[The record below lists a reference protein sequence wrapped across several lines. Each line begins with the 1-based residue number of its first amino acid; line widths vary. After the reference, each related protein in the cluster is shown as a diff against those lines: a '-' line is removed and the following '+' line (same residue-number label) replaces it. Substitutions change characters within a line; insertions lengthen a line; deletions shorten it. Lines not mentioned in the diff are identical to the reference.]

1 VALPWTGIEPHCG
14 LVNARW
20 QHPRDEIVATMDRIY
35 RYRMTTTSGG
45 NLSVRDP
52 QGGLWITPSRV
63 DKGGLQARDVVRVL
77 EDGAAEGLHPPSSE
91 LPFHQR
97 IYARR
102 PDIGAIVHAH
112 PSALVAFSIVRQVPE
127 TRIQAHAYA
136 VCGRVAM
143 APYACPGSAALGEN
157 IAEAFASGAD
167 CVLLENHGVVIGG
180 VDLAD
185 AFQRFETLEFVAQT
199 LIFAGSLD
207 RPRALTD
214 GQLGEDRRPSFEAW
228 TDHRPGFREL
238 ELRSQ
243 LCAFLHRAYQQRLLI
258 STAGA
263 FSARVDAETFVI
275 TPSRRDR
282 LEVEASGLV
291 AIRGGKAEAGKLPS
305 RAAELHARIF
315 ARHPA
320 VGAVINA
327 QPAHASAYCVAEA
340 AFQSRTIPESY
351 LVLRDVPRLPFKRIV
366 EEADEI
372 ADAVSL
378 ERNPVVLIEN
388 EGAVV
393 LGRDLLEAFDRLEV
407 LEATAEALL
416 NSQAIGPVVE
426 MPDETIGELRRVFGI
441 G

>member
-1 VALPWTGIEPHCG
+1 
-14 LVNARW
+14 
-20 QHPRDEIVATMDRIY
+20 
-35 RYRMTTTSGG
+35 
-45 NLSVRDP
+45 
-52 QGGLWITPSRV
+52 
-63 DKGGLQARDVVRVL
+63 
-77 EDGAAEGLHPPSSE
+77 
-91 LPFHQR
+91 
-97 IYARR
+97 
-102 PDIGAIVHAH
+102 
-112 PSALVAFSIVRQVPE
+112 
-127 TRIQAHAYA
+127 
-136 VCGRVAM
+136 
-143 APYACPGSAALGEN
+143 
-157 IAEAFASGAD
+157 
-167 CVLLENHGVVIGG
+167 
-180 VDLAD
+180 
-185 AFQRFETLEFVAQT
+185 
-199 LIFAGSLD
+199 
-207 RPRALTD
+207 
-214 GQLGEDRRPSFEAW
+214 
-228 TDHRPGFREL
+228 
-238 ELRSQ
+238 
-243 LCAFLHRAYQQRLLI
+243 LLI